1 MAGLRSQERVISIH
15 PDHFMCFT
23 SGLAAGTGSLL
34 KLISGAL
41 AGRNGLLKSL
51 VPLRGSSWLL
61 PPSEHMLN
69 RAIEQALLVSLT
81 LLGQMKDVA
90 NGNKTPRT
98 DEGKSRGSFTG
109 GVWKKDE
116 PKTRNLENIPSLR
129 TCFVSMCSVV
139 EKKTFTVY
147 NLERGLCFLI
157 YFLEATSVQ

>member
-23 SGLAAGTGSLL
+23 CGLAAGTASLL

-69 RAIEQALLVSLT
+69 RALLVSLT

-98 DEGKSRGSFTG
+98 DEGKSRGTFTG

-116 PKTRNLENIPSLR
+116 PKTRRAGQRRNFVEQLKNHKSPISLIKI
-129 TCFVSMCSVV
+129 S
-139 EKKTFTVY
+139 KI
-147 NLERGLCFLI
+147 LI
-157 YFLEATSVQ
+157 II